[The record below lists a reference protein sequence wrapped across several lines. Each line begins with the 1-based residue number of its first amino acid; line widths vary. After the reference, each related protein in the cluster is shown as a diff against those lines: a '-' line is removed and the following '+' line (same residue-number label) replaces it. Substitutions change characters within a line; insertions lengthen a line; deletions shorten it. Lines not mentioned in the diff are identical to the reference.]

1 MQSLGENRKK
11 LMQEALDLQ
20 SQWEQ
25 ALTQIIKGRQFDELT
40 LEEQEEWKRI
50 STIYNEQIDK
60 KLDEWERS

>member
-11 LMQEALDLQ
+11 FVQEALELQ

-25 ALTQIIKGRQFDELT
+25 ALARITKGRQFDELT

-60 KLDEWERS
+60 KLGEWERG